1 MNAAAGLVEVRVPD
15 MGNFKD
21 VAIID
26 VLVKPGEKIE
36 PEAPLVTLETEK
48 ATMDVPS
55 TVGGVVEKI
64 HIAKGGTVSTG
75 DLIVTVRSEGAA
87 AEAAAGEASAGG
99 NAAGVSAAGGS
110 PGAGSLGSGGLG
122 GGASL
127 GSAGSAAGG
136 GAPAPGGTGAASGA
150 GSFAGSPNAGAAAA
164 GHASQATGGAPQA
177 AYAGPTQARSAGAAQ
192 GAPATAQFA
201 STLGQS
207 AAGQTASAPAQ
218 PGPGGAASSAAPNA
232 GTAASGGRPA
242 SAASVAGAPSGGPSG
257 AASARSDSAGSQAA
271 AASAQPVAGSG
282 QTSAGQSPAHSGNG
296 AGPAQIIAGRPDLPP
311 INEPGFSRA
320 HAGPSVRR
328 FAREL
333 GVDLTQVKGGGFKG
347 RVTHDDVKAFVKKFL
362 AAGAGAGAGAKP
374 APAVAKSAPGTG
386 APPSFPAV
394 PVVDFSQF
402 GPIETKPLS
411 RIQKIS
417 GPRLHASWVN
427 IPHVTQFDEADI
439 TELED
444 TRTQLKQTAL
454 QAGIKL
460 TPLAFIVRACVKA
473 LQEFPLF
480 NSSLDPNG
488 ANLILKKYI
497 HVGFAADT
505 PNGLV
510 VPVVRDANRK
520 DIYEI
525 ARQLGELSEKA
536 RAGKLLAGEMQGGS
550 FTISSLGGIGGTA
563 FTPIINAPEVA
574 ILGVSRSVMKPVFRD
589 GAFVPR
595 LILPLSLSYDHRVID
610 GASAARFTTF
620 LAQTLAD
627 PRALT
632 EAVP

>member
-1 MNAAAGLVEVRVPD
+1 MNAAAGIVEVRVPD

-36 PEAPLVTLETEK
+36 PEASLVTLETEK

-55 TVGGVVEKI
+55 TVGGIVDKV
-64 HIAKGGTVSTG
+64 HVSKGGTVSPG
-75 DLIVTVRSEGAA
+75 DLIVTVRSEGSGDAA
-87 AEAAAGEASAGG
+87 AKGDAGAGTG
-99 NAAGVSAAGGS
+99 KSGAGGS
-110 PGAGSLGSGGLG
+110 AGQSAGASGSGGGSSG
-122 GGASL
+122 GVKA
-127 GSAGSAAGG
+127 ADTASAASPASTSSKPSAQSA
-136 GAPAPGGTGAASGA
+136 APEKAASA
-150 GSFAGSPNAGAAAA
+150 PKQA
-164 GHASQATGGAPQA
+164 ASQAAKSEP
-177 AYAGPTQARSAGAAQ
+177 AAQ
-192 GAPATAQFA
+192 GA
-201 STLGQS
+201 
-207 AAGQTASAPAQ
+207 
-218 PGPGGAASSAAPNA
+218 
-232 GTAASGGRPA
+232 GTAARDTAADQA
-242 SAASVAGAPSGGPSG
+242 SAGAPSP
-257 AASARSDSAGSQAA
+257 AIAG
-271 AASAQPVAGSG
+271 
-282 QTSAGQSPAHSGNG
+282 GNG
-296 AGPAQIIAGRPDLPP
+296 LPP

-320 HAGPSVRR
+320 HAGPSVRK

-347 RVTHDDVKAFVKKFL
+347 RVTHEDVKAFVKNFL
-362 AAGAGAGAGAKP
+362 AKG
-374 APAVAKSAPGTG
+374 APAKGGVSAPGGG
-386 APPSFPAV
+386 ALPSVPA
-394 PVVDFSQF
+394 VDFSQF
-402 GPIETKPLS
+402 GEIETKPLS

-444 TRTQLKQTAL
+444 LRGKLKQKA
-454 QAGIKL
+454 QDAGLKL
-460 TPLAFIVRACVKA
+460 TPLAFIIRACVRA

-480 NSSLDPNG
+480 NSSLDSTG
-488 ANLILKKYI
+488 TSLVLKKYI
-497 HVGFAADT
+497 NVGFAADT

-510 VPVVRDANRK
+510 VPVVKDANRK

-525 ARQLGELSEKA
+525 ARVLGDLSEKA
-536 RAGKLLAGEMQGGS
+536 RNGKLPAADMQGGT

-574 ILGVSRSVMKPVFRD
+574 ILGVSRSAMKPVFSE
-589 GAFVPR
+589 GTFVPR

-627 PRALT
+627 ARGLA